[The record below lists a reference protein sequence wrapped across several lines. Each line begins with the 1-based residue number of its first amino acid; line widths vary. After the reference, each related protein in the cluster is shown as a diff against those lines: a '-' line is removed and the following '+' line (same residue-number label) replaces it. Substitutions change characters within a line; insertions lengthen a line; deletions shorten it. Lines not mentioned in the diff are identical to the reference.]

1 MAHSIWHT
9 SVHASSIANSELAE
23 VEYLM
28 RVAERNGQNPDIY
41 RFRLIKA
48 QAKVGAKR

>member
-1 MAHSIWHT
+1 MAKSPWLT
-9 SVHASSIANSELAE
+9 SVHASSIANSEVAE

-48 QAKVGAKR
+48 KASAKR

>member
-9 SVHASSIANSELAE
+9 SVHASGIANSELAE

-48 QAKVGAKR
+48 QAKANAKR

>member
-1 MAHSIWHT
+1 MAKSPWLT
-9 SVHASSIANSELAE
+9 SVHASSIANSEVAE

-48 QAKVGAKR
+48 QAKANAKR

>member
-9 SVHASSIANSELAE
+9 PTQAHSLANSELAE

-48 QAKVGAKR
+48 QAKVSAK

>member
-1 MAHSIWHT
+1 MAKSPWLT
-9 SVHASSIANSELAE
+9 PVHASNIANSEVAE

-48 QAKVGAKR
+48 QAKVSAK